1 MDVVIR
7 NLIHDDA
14 DGEGGSANAASGA
27 AAVQTDSDGMID
39 FAALL
44 ETNEDWAAINPLPST
59 GRETLSWQRVIM
71 ITLVLVRLYP
81 LFSEI
86 WDGRLKKYRLSEF
99 LNYSLCKVSPWIC

>member
-14 DGEGGSANAASGA
+14 DGENGSAGAAASGA

-59 GRETLSWQRVIM
+59 GRET
-71 ITLVLVRLYP
+71 
-81 LFSEI
+81 
-86 WDGRLKKYRLSEF
+86 
-99 LNYSLCKVSPWIC
+99 

>member
-14 DGEGGSANAASGA
+14 DGEGGPANAAAGS
-27 AAVQTDSDGMID
+27 VQTDSDGMID

-59 GRETLSWQRVIM
+59 GRETLVPSDNFG
-71 ITLVLVRLYP
+71 
-81 LFSEI
+81 FSGTI
-86 WDGRLKKYRLSEF
+86 SGYIQAS
-99 LNYSLCKVSPWIC
+99 